1 MRSKE
6 VDKSIK
12 SLEKFVNQKY
22 YNGVTA
28 EEMKIVLTYISK
40 LEGKC
45 AMQEY
50 RINEMDIPKQV
61 IRDKVEKLRKK
72 YNNLFDSQ
80 KVLKELLGE

>member
-6 VDKSIK
+6 VEEGIGHLEMLLDYGILASEDEPHIK
-12 SLEKFVNQKY
+12 
-22 YNGVTA
+22 T
-28 EEMKIVLTYISK
+28 VLSYISE

-61 IRDKVEKLRKK
+61 VRDKVEELRKK